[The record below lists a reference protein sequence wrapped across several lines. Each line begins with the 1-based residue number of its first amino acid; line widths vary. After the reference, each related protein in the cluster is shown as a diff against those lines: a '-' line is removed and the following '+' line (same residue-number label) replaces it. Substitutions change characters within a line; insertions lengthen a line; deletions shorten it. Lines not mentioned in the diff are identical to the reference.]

1 MHRWFD
7 LRREGMPRLVHKY
20 RSAPNAAEETY
31 VLEQGDKNYTL
42 ALPKSETNY
51 NTKIEK
57 YERRDI
63 NAQ

>member
-7 LRREGMPRLVHKY
+7 LRREGMPRIVHKY